1 MWATNLV
8 DFGTE
13 KIIPQILE
21 IFFLGDKLENLVKIS
36 PTNLGDFFSPT
47 FPQILEII
55 PTNLGDF
62 FSRPNSHKSWRTFP
76 QILEIIS
83 ASGATYISDVKD
95 RSSCTA

>member
-36 PTNLGDFFSPT
+36 PTNLV
-47 FPQILEII
+47 
-55 PTNLGDF
+55 DF
-62 FSRPNSHKSWRTFP
+62 FSR
-76 QILEIIS
+76 
-83 ASGATYISDVKD
+83 G
-95 RSSCTA
+95 

>member
-8 DFGTE
+8 DFRTE

-36 PTNLGDFFSPT
+36 PTNLGDFFFSPT

-62 FSRPNSHKSWRTFP
+62 FLAQIPTNLGERSHKSWRLFQQVVLHTS
-76 QILEIIS
+76 LM
-83 ASGATYISDVKD
+83 
-95 RSSCTA
+95 